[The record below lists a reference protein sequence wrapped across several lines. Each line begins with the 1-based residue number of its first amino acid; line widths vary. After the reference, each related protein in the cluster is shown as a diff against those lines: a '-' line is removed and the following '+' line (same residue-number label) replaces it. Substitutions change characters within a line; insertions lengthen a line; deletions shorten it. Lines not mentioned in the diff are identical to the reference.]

1 MSKQLTFQSL
11 MLTNGELQKGV
22 RVWSWW
28 TCFYKFLCHIK
39 FLLLSIIFFSL
50 KADNASLAQRLKDA
64 EDELSNLENLLDK
77 EEVLERLGELR
88 NDINKKRS
96 AVREPFNDKDDLG
109 RALAD
114 LHGKYLDL
122 MRDLEK
128 ERRKQVC
135 NPFYRSKKNYKY
147 PTLCTKR

>member
-1 MSKQLTFQSL
+1 M
-11 MLTNGELQKGV
+11 
-22 RVWSWW
+22 
-28 TCFYKFLCHIK
+28 
-39 FLLLSIIFFSL
+39 
-50 KADNASLAQRLKDA
+50 KDA

-96 AVREPFNDKDDLG
+96 AVREPFNDQDDLG

-114 LHGKYLDL
+114 LHRKYLDL
-122 MRDLEK
+122 MRDLER

-135 NPFYRSKKNYKY
+135 NPFYRSKYNYKY
-147 PTLCTKR
+147 PGCIVYKEVFSGRWLMNLFCEDHKTILRIKTLKKTTTLLSLQDVFRQTLLSPSVN

>member
-1 MSKQLTFQSL
+1 VKTINFC
-11 MLTNGELQKGV
+11 V
-22 RVWSWW
+22 
-28 TCFYKFLCHIK
+28 II
-39 FLLLSIIFFSL
+39 FLLLSITFFSL
-50 KADNASLAQRLKDA
+50 KADNASLAQRLNDA

-77 EEVLERLGELR
+77 EEVLERLGELK

-96 AVREPFNDKDDLG
+96 GVREPFNDQDDLG

-114 LHGKYLDL
+114 LHRKYLDL
-122 MRDLEK
+122 MRDLER

-147 PTLCTKR
+147 PALCTKR